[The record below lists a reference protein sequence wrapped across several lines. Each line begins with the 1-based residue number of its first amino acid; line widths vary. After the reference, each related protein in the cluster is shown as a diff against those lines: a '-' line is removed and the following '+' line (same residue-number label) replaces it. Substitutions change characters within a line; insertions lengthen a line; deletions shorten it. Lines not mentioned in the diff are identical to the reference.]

1 MIICLIF
8 IFYLFLFFCQDL
20 TQSLH
25 PALFQLLFLFFPI
38 SMPLPILL
46 LFRLSHPYSNHL
58 LPNFC
63 LTIPRC
69 LMNGRIILMR
79 IFQQVLLGCY
89 AHLLLLKPLS
99 QHLISLH
106 PHFSQFLV
114 HCRWIRLILL
124 TLAWFLGIFMS
135 FGEHRLN

>member
-1 MIICLIF
+1 MIICLIL
-8 IFYLFLFFCQDL
+8 IFYLFLFFCQVL
-20 TQSLH
+20 ASSLH
-25 PALFQLLFLFFPI
+25 PALFQLLFLFFLI

-46 LFRLSHPYSNHL
+46 LFLLSHSYSHHL

-63 LTIPRC
+63 LPIHRC

-89 AHLLLLKPLS
+89 AHLSPLKLLS

-114 HCRWIRLILL
+114 DCRWIGLILL

-135 FGEHRLN
+135 FGEH